1 MALNLSRNTKV
12 FVSTVNGVTAAGGN
26 ITGLSASPGGTN
38 NGFAVGDVLLAETTD
53 GSGTGASFIVTA
65 ISGGGATG
73 PATKLAIPNNMR
85 GTGHATGDVV
95 TVTKKNG
102 SALGS
107 GPQFTVA
114 ATALAA
120 ADGGVTPDGSR
131 TGTGLFKGNE
141 KDANTFRIGVLDGY
155 SFSQASESTDVVINE
170 AGAAPKRGSERFN
183 DSLAPA
189 EWSFQ
194 TYVRPFKHGAASFKD
209 NGAMD
214 MVENILWA
222 ALAGQA
228 LNVTEDHSDSS
239 GTTTNSAI
247 TLENGNTKIDFDS
260 SNAHELLKLN
270 IFFALENTTFR
281 LNDCQVNQVEV
292 DFSID
297 GIATLSWSGN
307 ANSIDQITV
316 TNTSPTPNVIINE
329 DPSKYTEV
337 TISGFTEAS
346 GTSALYAEKY
356 NYVDVTG
363 PSDADYLRNK
373 LSTMTLTHKKNAS
386 QILEVDATAS
396 TESYAINITGGS
408 LTIANNITYLTPE
421 TLGIVDKP
429 IGSFSGARAISGSL
443 TCYLDTGS
451 NTLLKDMN
459 AATDLVSNEFDMDL
473 YLGGASNATPLVHF
487 DLAKAHLQIPT
498 IETADIISTTIE
510 FAGQGDTISS
520 TDELVVNYKGSTT
533 HSESGYLKADSLAV

>member
-107 GPQFTVA
+107 GPQFTLA
-114 ATALAA
+114 ATALVAA
-120 ADGGVTPDGSR
+120 GGGVTTDGSR

-170 AGAAPKRGSERFN
+170 AGASPKRGSERFN

-222 ALAGQA
+222 ALSGQA

-239 GTTTNSAI
+239 GTTTNSGI
-247 TLENGNTKIDFDS
+247 TLENGNTKVDFAS

-307 ANSIDQITV
+307 ANSIDQITADAH
-316 TNTSPTPNVIINE
+316 IE
-329 DPSKYTEV
+329 DPSKSTEV
-337 TISGFTEAS
+337 TISGFGEAAN
-346 GTSALYAEKY
+346 TSALYSEKY

-386 QILEVDATAS
+386 GVLEVDATSS
-396 TESYAINITGGS
+396 TETYGINITGGS

-473 YLGGASNATPLVHF
+473 YLGGGSSDTPLVHF